1 MNGIE
6 ITASALESTGQML
19 GMFLSDLSDEDLLVC
34 PVEGANHI
42 AWQVGHIISTEFL
55 LMTGNLPGASY
66 PIHSA
71 DFETNH
77 SRDSNQ
83 KQQSKGFLT
92 KAEYLDLMAKT
103 RAITLTALRKLTDA
117 DLDKATTGRL
127 AAKAP
132 TLGKILLLC
141 SNHTLMHM
149 GQFSVIR
156 RKLGKPVLF

>member
-6 ITASALESTGQML
+6 TASSALESTGQML
-19 GMFLSDLSDEDLLVC
+19 GMFLSDLSDADLLVC
-34 PVEGANHI
+34 PVDGANHI
-42 AWQVGHIISTEFL
+42 AWQVGHLISTEVF
-55 LMTGNLPGASY
+55 MMNGNLPGASY
-66 PIHSA
+66 PTLGA

-77 SRDSNQ
+77 SRDSTQ
-83 KQQSKGFLT
+83 KQQGNGFLS

-103 RAITLTALRKLTDA
+103 RAITLTAIRQLTDA

-132 TLGKILLLC
+132 TLGKLLLLC

-156 RKLGKPVLF
+156 RKLSKPVLF